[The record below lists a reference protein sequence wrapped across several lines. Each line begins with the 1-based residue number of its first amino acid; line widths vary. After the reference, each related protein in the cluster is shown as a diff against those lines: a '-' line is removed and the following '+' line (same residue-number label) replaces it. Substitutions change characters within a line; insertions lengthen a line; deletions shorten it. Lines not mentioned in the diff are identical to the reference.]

1 LHVTVENGGYP
12 VDTTAIRGQAGGAD
26 EGCNDRALDVP
37 NAQVNNVYHLHRCQ
51 RCGRP
56 GLLRC
61 ATTADGTEA
70 YDYKSC
76 ETCELIAES
85 QIARVR
91 VVYDA
96 LLVAEVPVDVA
107 NDVMDY
113 LLARLYDT

>member
-1 LHVTVENGGYP
+1 L
-12 VDTTAIRGQAGGAD
+12 TAAVI
-26 EGCNDRALDVP
+26 P
-37 NAQVNNVYHLHRCQ
+37 LHRCQ

-61 ATTADGTEA
+61 ATTADGAES
-70 YDYKSC
+70 YDYTSC

-85 QIARVR
+85 QIWRVKP
-91 VVYDA
+91 VYDA
-96 LLVAEVPVDVA
+96 MLAVDVPVDVA